1 MVVNLVEEVDLWMGL
16 SNPGLSNP
24 IQEGDLRSICQGRF
38 HGTAFV
44 LGFPTLFIHPS
55 IHPFFPLSILHPSIH
70 ALRVSDL
77 GLSNR

>member
-55 IHPFFPLSILHPSIH
+55 IHFFLCLSYIHPSMP
-70 ALRVSDL
+70 
-77 GLSNR
+77 